1 MRIFIENCFHWI
13 GFHIVN
19 KLLEE
24 GYEVV
29 GERSKNRGV
38 KEEYLFDFFGRN
50 AAFSLSESKENN
62 DYDCFI
68 SVNKKI
74 PESNTKT
81 IIQIKKYNEEGF
93 LVQQIELI
101 VSLLVGEWMPIKKDG
116 VLVQNKLIH
125 FHSKLFT
132 EAIYIGDFI
141 NACMQLLKSTNV
153 SPIINIKSC
162 KTGKMEKEN
171 LEKYIYIRDNR
182 SKDEI
187 IELLKKHYQ
196 RHKHFYET

>member
-1 MRIFIENCFHWI
+1 
-13 GFHIVN
+13 
-19 KLLEE
+19 
-24 GYEVV
+24 
-29 GERSKNRGV
+29 
-38 KEEYLFDFFGRN
+38 
-50 AAFSLSESKENN
+50 
-62 DYDCFI
+62 
-68 SVNKKI
+68 
-74 PESNTKT
+74 
-81 IIQIKKYNEEGF
+81 
-93 LVQQIELI
+93 
-101 VSLLVGEWMPIKKDG
+101 MPIKKDS

-196 RHKHFYET
+196 RHKHFYES

>member
-1 MRIFIENCFHWI
+1 M
-13 GFHIVN
+13 
-19 KLLEE
+19 EE

-29 GERSKNRGV
+29 GKRSKNSGI
-38 KEEYLFDFFGRN
+38 KGDYLLDFFGRN
-50 AAFSLSESKENN
+50 AAFSLSESKGNN
-62 DYDCFI
+62 DYDRFI
-68 SVNKKI
+68 SINKKI
-74 PESNTKT
+74 PKPNTKT
-81 IIQIKKYNEEGF
+81 SIQIKKYNEEGF

-196 RHKHFYET
+196 RHKHFYES